1 MLFSLMIH
9 TAVLASTGFD
19 VIFFSR
25 EGMLQILSPEIQRR
39 SMVRA
44 SSRWAKP
51 MALLFLWLLSE

>member
-1 MLFSLMIH
+1 MIH
-9 TAVLASTGFD
+9 TADLASAGFD

-25 EGMLQILSPEIQRR
+25 KACCRFFPDIKRR

-51 MALLFLWLLSE
+51 MALLLTVSLVVV